1 MKKMKDVGISAQRPP
16 ALDLD
21 MLECTPAGSPDTD
34 SIDHVTYD
42 DVPTILGAPLSEIK
56 VEDRPHALRGAQ
68 ILAQCLTL
76 EGVDV
81 LFGYPGGANLE
92 IFDVLQEYGI
102 RCIRVEHEQGAVHA
116 AEGFARATG
125 RVGVCLATS
134 GPGATNLVT
143 GIADANS
150 DSVPIVALT
159 GNVPSHLLGKN
170 AFQEVD
176 IVAIT
181 TPITKKSFLIDRVAH
196 IPTVVRQA
204 FALAAGNRPGPVL
217 IDIPKDI
224 QQHYPRDPEGNY
236 TPPRM
241 PAAIALPEPPIGPI
255 LPAQL
260 AVCCQLIRDAH
271 RPILY
276 VGGGV
281 ASSDTGPLLLQ
292 LAEKLG
298 CPVTTTVM
306 GLGTFPPD
314 HPLALHVLGMHGT
327 KYANVAVNEADLVVA
342 VGVRFDDR
350 VTGKVSEFIKH
361 GQIIHIDIDRSEL
374 NKNKPATLPICADL
388 RRALQQLVDTVQ
400 PGDYTHWVRYVTG
413 LREKYPLAV
422 ADDRDL
428 TAQYTIALLSRLTD
442 GNALVTLGVGQHQI
456 WAMQHYR
463 ARQPR
468 SFLSSSG
475 FGTMGFGLP
484 AAIGAKSGCPERLVI
499 DIDGDGSVNMTIHE
513 LSTCHRYGVGV
524 KVVVMNNQWLG
535 MVRQWQDMVY
545 QGRRADSHLGD
556 PTTTAVE
563 RVGEADIYPDFV
575 SIAHGYRVTAERV
588 SRKED
593 LRAAY
598 ERMLAD
604 PHEPYLLDIIIRPEE
619 NVYPMIP
626 AGATYKDIIM
636 SDADLGK
643 GPGTSGQGSNS

>member
-1 MKKMKDVGISAQRPP
+1 MKDLTLSDQPVP
-16 ALDLD
+16 ATAPDVTERTMPVSTD
-21 MLECTPAGSPDTD
+21 TGSV
-34 SIDHVTYD
+34 DHITYD
-42 DVPTILGAPLSEIK
+42 DVPTILGAPLAEIK
-56 VEDRPHALRGAQ
+56 VEDRAHALRGAQ

-102 RCIRVEHEQGAVHA
+102 RCIRVEHEQGAAHA

-125 RVGVCLATS
+125 KVGVCLATS

-150 DSVPIVALT
+150 DSVPIVAIT

-181 TPITKKSFLIDRVAH
+181 TPITKKSFLIDSVAS

-224 QQHYPRDPEGNY
+224 QQHYPRDQEGRY

-241 PAAIALPEPPIGPI
+241 PAEIAPPEPPIGPI
-255 LPAQL
+255 SPSQL
-260 AVCCQLIRDAH
+260 EVCCQLLRTAH

-281 ASSDTGPLLLQ
+281 ASSDTAPLLVQ

-298 CPVTTTVM
+298 CPVTTTIM
-306 GLGTFPPD
+306 GLGVFPPD
-314 HPLALHVLGMHGT
+314 HPLALHALGMHGA
-327 KYANVAVNEADLVVA
+327 KYANVAINEADLVLA

-361 GQIIHIDIDRSEL
+361 GTIIHIDVDRAEL
-374 NKNKPATLPICADL
+374 NKNKPVTLPICADL
-388 RRALQQLVDTVQ
+388 RQALQQLVDAAQ
-400 PGDYTHWVRYVTG
+400 PGEYTDWVRYVTD
-413 LREKYPLAV
+413 LKEHYPLQV
-422 ADDRDL
+422 AAEREL
-428 TAQYTIALLSRLTD
+428 TPQYAIALLSQMTD
-442 GNALVTLGVGQHQI
+442 GNALVTLGVGQHQM
-456 WAMQHYR
+456 WAMQHYQGR
-463 ARQPR
+463 RPR

-484 AAIGAKSGCPERLVI
+484 AAIGAKVGCPERMVI
-499 DIDGDGSVNMTIHE
+499 DIDGDGSLNMTIHE
-513 LSTCHRYGVGV
+513 LSTCHRYGIGV
-524 KVVVMNNQWLG
+524 KVVVINNQWLG
-535 MVRQWQDMVY
+535 MVRQWQDMIY
-545 QGRRADSHLGD
+545 KGRRAESSLSD
-556 PTTTAVE
+556 PATAVK
-563 RVGEADIYPDFV
+563 RVGEADIYPDFLA
-575 SIAHGYRVTAERV
+575 IAHGYRVTAERV
-588 SRKED
+588 SHKED

-604 PHEPYLLDIIIRPEE
+604 PDEPYLLDIIVRPEE

-626 AGATYKDIIM
+626 AGATYQDILM
-636 SDADLGK
+636 SDDDLTQRSHMNK
-643 GPGTSGQGSNS
+643 QGSNI